1 MSVFEIIMLVC
12 FGFSWPFSIV
22 KSYRSRTTRGKSLLF
37 LIMVFIGYIG
47 GITHKI
53 LYRPDSVLYL
63 YILNE
68 TMVLTDIMM
77 YFRNRNL
84 MKKENNA

>member
-22 KSYRSRTTRGKSLLF
+22 KSYRSRTTKGKSLLF
-37 LIMVFIGYIG
+37 LLMVFIGYIG

-53 LYRPDSVLYL
+53 LYNPDNVLYL

-68 TMVLTDIMM
+68 TMVFTDIML
-77 YFRNRNL
+77 YLRNRTL
-84 MKKENNA
+84 IKKENHA